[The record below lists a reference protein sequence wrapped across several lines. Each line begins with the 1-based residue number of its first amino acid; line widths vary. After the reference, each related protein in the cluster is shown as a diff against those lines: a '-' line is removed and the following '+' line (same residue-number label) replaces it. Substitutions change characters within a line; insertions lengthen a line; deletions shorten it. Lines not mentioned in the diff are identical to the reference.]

1 MRAALFTLVF
11 ALAGSL
17 AARDDDASAKAL
29 KALQGTWTVT
39 AAEQDGDAL
48 DRIVGGVM
56 HIKDNNFH
64 IKTKSGTELKGD
76 LTLDPSKKPKHFTYF
91 HQEGLLKDKKWEG
104 IYEHDGDTLKIVY
117 AEADSE
123 KERPTEFKTLKNSKL
138 LLLELKR
145 EKKK

>member
-1 MRAALFTLVF
+1 MRFLLLGC
-11 ALAGSL
+11 ALASVNFTARADDE
-17 AARDDDASAKAL
+17 AAKKEL
-29 KALQGTWTVT
+29 KALQGTWTVV

-48 DRIVGGVM
+48 DRIIGGVM
-56 HIKDNNFH
+56 VVKENNFH

-76 LTLDPSKKPKHFTYF
+76 LILNPAKTPKHIDYV

-104 IYEHDGDTLKIVY
+104 IYELKGDALKIIY
-117 AEADSE
+117 AEADSD

-145 EKKK
+145 EKK